1 MSAAARPAGL
11 PRRQV
16 LAYAAPGLAYA
27 LFVPPFPAI
36 LATFYA
42 MHTAVSAATI
52 ATVLLVTRISDAFV
66 DVGIGYASDAT
77 RTRLGARKPWMIV
90 GTLLGVAA
98 FAVAFHPPPDAA
110 AGYFVVAIV
119 LYYLTIGT
127 FDIPWRSW
135 AGELA
140 TDYAE
145 RSRLAAY
152 LTLTL
157 LVGGVAF
164 LLLPNLLAL
173 PALGIVET
181 AEFDRRMMAVL
192 GWVGMVALPLLV
204 LPAVLFVPHQSEPRV
219 ATTPVSAMLRAAR
232 GNRPFRVLAVADVC
246 TQLAWGITYGVLF
259 IALDRYWGL
268 GARVALLLLV
278 ATFAQILVVPV
289 CMAAARRFG
298 KHRTWGWSSILGAVA
313 GMAFLLVPPDG
324 QAHIGL
330 VAALMAVVSALG
342 TPNMIFPM
350 AMVSDI
356 ADYDRLK
363 SRENRNGSYYALRL
377 LIYKAAFALG
387 GSLGLY
393 MLAAVGFDP
402 RVEVHSE
409 FARQGL
415 LLTLVVLPNLLFVV
429 AGIVLLRFP
438 IDARRHAVIRRRI
451 EAREVRSLRGSAAVR
466 GAWIPSE

>member
-1 MSAAARPAGL
+1 
-11 PRRQV
+11 V

-42 MHTAVSAATI
+42 THTAAGAAAI
-52 ATVLLVTRISDAFV
+52 ATVLLLTRVTDAFV
-66 DVGIGYASDAT
+66 DIGIGYASDAT
-77 RTRLGARKPWMIV
+77 RTRLGARKPWMIG
-90 GTLLGVAA
+90 GTLVGMAA
-98 FAVAFHPPPDAA
+98 FAVAFHPPEDA
-110 AGYFVVAIV
+110 GIGWFILAIV

-152 LTLTL
+152 LTLTV

-164 LLLPNLLAL
+164 LLLPNVLAL
-173 PALGIVET
+173 PALGMVET
-181 AEFDRRMMAVL
+181 AEFDRRLMAIL
-192 GWVGMVALPLLV
+192 GWVGIVALPLLV
-204 LPAVLFVPHQSEPRV
+204 LPALLFVPHGAGPNV
-219 ATTPVSAMLRAAR
+219 ATTPISAMLRAAR
-232 GNRPFRVLAVADVC
+232 GNRPFWMLAAADVC
-246 TQLAWGITYGVLF
+246 TQLGWGITYGVLF

-268 GARVALLLLV
+268 GAQIALLLLV
-278 ATFAQILVVPV
+278 ATFAQILVVPL
-289 CMAAARRFG
+289 CMSAARRFG
-298 KHRTWGWSSILGAVA
+298 KHRTWGWSSILGAA
-313 GMAFLLVPPDG
+313 TGMAFLLVPPDG
-324 QAHIGL
+324 QANVWLVMGL
-330 VAALMAVVSALG
+330 IAVVSALG

-350 AMVSDI
+350 AIVNDI
-356 ADYDRLK
+356 ADYDRLR
-363 SRENRNGSYYALRL
+363 SGENRNGSYYALRL

-393 MLAAVGFDP
+393 LLAAVGFDP
-402 RVEVHSE
+402 RLETHSE

-415 LLTLVVLPNLLFVV
+415 VFTLVVLPNLLFVA

-438 IDARRHAVIRRRI
+438 LDARRHSVIRRRI
-451 EAREVRSLRGSAAVR
+451 EAREARSLRRVAALPGVDGS
-466 GAWIPSE
+466 PE

>member
-1 MSAAARPAGL
+1 M
-11 PRRQV
+11 

-42 MHTAVSAATI
+42 TYTAAGTAAI
-52 ATVLLVTRISDAFV
+52 ATVLLLTRVTDAFV
-66 DVGIGYASDAT
+66 DICIGYASDAT
-77 RTRLGARKPWMIV
+77 RTRIGARKPWMIG
-90 GTLLGVAA
+90 GTLVGMAA
-98 FAVAFHPPPDAA
+98 FAAAFHPPADAGIGWFTLA
-110 AGYFVVAIV
+110 VV

-152 LTLTL
+152 LTLAM

-173 PALGIVET
+173 PALGVIET
-181 AEFDRRMMAVL
+181 AAFDRSVMAIL
-192 GWVGMVALPLLV
+192 GWAGIIALPLLV
-204 LPAVLFVPHQSEPRV
+204 LPALLFVPHGAGPRV

-232 GNRPFRVLAVADVC
+232 GNRPFWILAVADVC
-246 TQLAWGITYGVLF
+246 TQLAWGITYGVMF

-268 GARVALLLLV
+268 GAQVALLLLV
-278 ATFAQILVVPV
+278 ATFAQILVVPA

-313 GMAFLLVPPDG
+313 GMSFLLVPPDG
-324 QAHIGL
+324 PANFGL
-330 VAALMAVVSALG
+330 IMALIAVVSALG
-342 TPNMIFPM
+342 TPNMVFPM
-350 AMVSDI
+350 AIVNDI
-356 ADYDRLK
+356 ADYDRLR
-363 SRENRNGSYYALRL
+363 SGENRNGSYYALRL
-377 LIYKAAFALG
+377 LIYKAAFAIG

-393 MLAAVGFDP
+393 LLAAVGFDP
-402 RVEVHSE
+402 RLETHSE
-409 FARQGL
+409 FARHGL
-415 LLTLVVLPNLLFVV
+415 LFTMVVLPNLLFVA
-429 AGIVLLRFP
+429 AGVVLLRFP

-451 EAREVRSLRGSAAVR
+451 ETREARSQR
-466 GAWIPSE
+466 GAAAAPGAGASAE

>member
-1 MSAAARPAGL
+1 MTAPAGSGPL
-11 PRRQV
+11 PLRQV

-42 MHTAVSAATI
+42 TYTAAGTAAI
-52 ATVLLVTRISDAFV
+52 ATVLLVTRVTDAFV
-66 DVGIGYASDAT
+66 DIGVGYASDST
-77 RTRLGARKPWMIV
+77 RTRIGGRKPWMIGGTMV
-90 GTLLGVAA
+90 GLAA
-98 FAVAFHPPPDAA
+98 FAVAFHPPPDAGVGWFVA
-110 AGYFVVAIV
+110 AVV

-140 TDYAE
+140 TDYGE

-157 LVGGVAF
+157 LLGGVIF

-173 PALGIVET
+173 PPLGLVES
-181 AEFDRRMMAVL
+181 AAFDRRMMAIL
-192 GWVGMVALPLLV
+192 GWVGIVALPLLV
-204 LPAVLFVPHQSEPRV
+204 LPALLFVPHGAGPRV
-219 ATTPVSAMLRAAR
+219 GTTPVAAMLRAAR
-232 GNRPFRVLAVADVC
+232 GNRPFWILAAADVC

-268 GARVALLLLV
+268 GAQIAALLLV
-278 ATFAQILVVPV
+278 ATFAQILVVPA
-289 CMAAARRFG
+289 CMASARRFG

-313 GMAFLLVPPDG
+313 GTAFLLVPPDG
-324 QAHIGL
+324 RASIWL
-330 VAALMAVVSALG
+330 VMALIAVVSSLG

-350 AMVSDI
+350 AIVSDI
-356 ADYDRLK
+356 SDYDRLR
-363 SRENRNGSYYALRL
+363 SGQNRNGSYYGLRL

-387 GSLGLY
+387 GSIGLY
-393 MLAAVGFDP
+393 LLAAVGFDP
-402 RVEVHSE
+402 RLETHSE
-409 FARQGL
+409 FARHGL
-415 LLTLVVLPNLLFVV
+415 LFTLVVLPNLLFVV
-429 AGIVLLRFP
+429 AGVVLLRFP

-451 EAREVRSLRGSAAVR
+451 EARESRRGRGSAAAQAAVATKR
-466 GAWIPSE
+466 

>member
-1 MSAAARPAGL
+1 VSVPARPRAL
-11 PRRQV
+11 PLRHL

-27 LFVPPFPAI
+27 VFVPPFPAI

-42 MHTAVSAATI
+42 THTAVSAATI
-52 ATVLLVTRISDAFV
+52 ATVLLVTRITDAFV
-66 DVGIGYASDAT
+66 DIGIGYASDVT
-77 RTRLGARKPWMIV
+77 RTRIGPRKPWMIV
-90 GTLLGVAA
+90 GTLIGLAA
-98 FAVAFHPPPDAA
+98 LAVAFHPPPDAS
-110 AGYFVVAIV
+110 AGYFVLAVV

-145 RSRLAAY
+145 RSRVAAY

-173 PALGIVET
+173 PVFGVVET
-181 AEFDRRMMAVL
+181 AAFDRRMMAIL
-192 GWVGMVALPLLV
+192 GWIGVVALPLLV
-204 LPAVLFVPHQSEPRV
+204 LPALLFVPHGSGPRL
-219 ATTPVSAMLRAAR
+219 ATTPLSVMLRAAR

-268 GARVALLLLV
+268 GAQVALLLLA

-289 CMAAARRFG
+289 FMAVARRFG

-324 QAHIGL
+324 QASIGL
-330 VAALMAVVSALG
+330 VMCLMAVVSALG

-350 AMVSDI
+350 AIVSDI

-363 SRENRNGSYYALRL
+363 SGENRNGSYYALRL

-402 RVEVHSE
+402 RLEVHSD

-415 LLTLVVLPNLLFVV
+415 LFTLVLLPNLLFVA

-451 EAREVRSLRGSAAVR
+451 DAREARSLRGLAAGPSASAL
-466 GAWIPSE
+466 SE